1 MNTVADFIY
10 LGSKV
15 QGSARTLS
23 EITHRIVIA
32 NSNFQKH
39 LSFWGNK
46 STSLVHRINAY
57 RIYVISTAM
66 HGFEGWHLD
75 TAAIKKL
82 NGFDIRMQSRITGF
96 EHEVIA
102 HKRDLFHLVFYLRV
116 RRFEFLGKTLRL
128 DPGELAYQTLI
139 AFHRHLAAQPLY

>member
-1 MNTVADFIY
+1 MREKRRTGLTTRLPTVDALQRSNGEWVPAIMNTVADFIY

-46 STSLVHRINAY
+46 STSLVHIINAY
-57 RIYVISTAM
+57 KMYVISTAM

-82 NGFDIRMQSRITGF
+82 NGFEIRMQSRITGF

-102 HKRDLFHLVFYLRV
+102 HKRDLFHLASLLS
-116 RRFEFLGKTLRL
+116 ESQK
-128 DPGELAYQTLI
+128 I
-139 AFHRHLAAQPLY
+139 